1 MASRFGREYL
11 RLQRLAGGSLSSV
24 KILSPAPPVPTT
36 GRRTAEWSHEG
47 VSVTTLS
54 PFPETTSQ
62 TFEWRVWGVCA
73 ETRPWPTLFSKPLS
87 PKIGR
92 RTVAKVVVVKMCP
105 WPTCRR
111 RCGQRLAGKLL
122 CGVKIRLP
130 TLPFTIIGCRNAD

>member
-1 MASRFGREYL
+1 MMSRCGRKYL
-11 RLQRLAGGSLSSV
+11 RFQRLAGGLLNSV
-24 KILSPAPPVPTT
+24 KIRSSVPPVPMI
-36 GRRTAEWSHEG
+36 GWRTAEWSHEG
-47 VSVTTLS
+47 VFVTTLS
-54 PFPETTSQ
+54 PFPETSSQ
-62 TFEWRVWGVCA
+62 TFERRIWGVCA

-105 WPTCRR
+105 WPTFRR

-130 TLPFTIIGCRNAD
+130 TLPFPIIGCRNAD